1 MIKFKYR
8 YCKVHMAQYLSGD
21 LSDTTRRRIARYI
34 DECQDCYD
42 EYIRQRNLANELER
56 ELPSLGRPS
65 TQKLDNMWASIQ
77 AEMALPTETQSNMLY
92 RPRRHPKWS
101 YGLVMMVVALL
112 LLTPLAVGHHVSAS
126 PVELPPRPQALVI
139 VKTPAVV
146 AQDNHVVLASIS
158 ITQPSIPIKFPLLQ
172 NTPAPGF
179 RQ

>member
-34 DECQDCYD
+34 DECGDCYN

-56 ELPSLGRPS
+56 ALPSFGRPS
-65 TQKLDNMWASIQ
+65 AQKLDNMWASIQ
-77 AEMALPTETQSNMLY
+77 AELAQPSETQSTMLY
-92 RPRRHPKWS
+92 RPQRPLTWG
-101 YGLVMMVVALL
+101 YGLVMVMVALL
-112 LLTPLAVGHHVSAS
+112 LLTPLIVGHHASAS
-126 PVELPPRPQALVI
+126 PVQLPPQPQAFVVL
-139 VKTPAVV
+139 KTPTVV
-146 AQDNHVVLASIS
+146 AENNRVVLAS
-158 ITQPSIPIKFPLLQ
+158 ITQPSIPMQFPLLQ